1 VSLGERTHCP
11 VSGVVFE
18 VKDASPVRW
27 VSGRPVYFCCE
38 KCATYFSAHDEQV
51 IRARALSP

>member
-1 VSLGERTHCP
+1 VSLGERTYCP

-18 VKDASPVRW
+18 VKETSPVRS

-38 KCATYFSAHDEQV
+38 KCAMYFSEHGEQV
-51 IRARALSP
+51 SGARGLPH

>member
-1 VSLGERTHCP
+1 

-18 VKDASPVRW
+18 VKEASPLRW

-38 KCATYFSAHDEQV
+38 KCATYFSQHDEHV
-51 IRARALSP
+51 ATARGLPH